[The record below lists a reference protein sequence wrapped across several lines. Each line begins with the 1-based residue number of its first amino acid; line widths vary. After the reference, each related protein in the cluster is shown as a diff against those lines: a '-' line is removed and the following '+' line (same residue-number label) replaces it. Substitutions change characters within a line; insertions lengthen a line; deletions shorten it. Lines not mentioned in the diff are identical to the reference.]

1 MKHNKETNNLR
12 NIMKAF
18 NKIEKETLLAQR
30 RGILREQAFINKN
43 TGEIS
48 FAGKDLVLNP
58 DMRRYDLG
66 ACPECIMTAD
76 ASAPGSDRRTYY
88 LRDHYIVAR
97 MNFSISIY
105 CEGDRIKEVWLRNA
119 RMDFQDYG
127 WHWSEKKQYE
137 RIRVHEKWM
146 ERVFGNKR
154 TNDFPWGR
162 IVSCYNPVM
171 GVSYIALVYCLDV

>member
-1 MKHNKETNNLR
+1 MKHDKETSHLR

-18 NKIEKETLLAQR
+18 NKIEKETLLAKR

-88 LRDHYIVAR
+88 LRSHYIVAR
-97 MNFSISIY
+97 INFEISIY

-137 RIRVHEKWM
+137 RIRVHENGWKEYLEIK
-146 ERVFGNKR
+146 ERMI
-154 TNDFPWGR
+154 FPGAGSYPVTILSWG
-162 IVSCYNPVM
+162 
-171 GVSYIALVYCLDV
+171 